1 MISGEWTA
9 KHLHRGVSYAT
20 FSIGTGTGLIFGR
33 TPSGSGDA
41 RYLRMYPSLQH
52 LEPTNQ
58 VTLPGQLRS
67 WAKTD
72 GAHDEQGPPASAW
85 AGRRGF
91 RRTGTALGQMASG
104 RITRANRLAVDLVQ
118 PIGRRTMILP
128 QWPPRGSVVERT
140 ASRVGVL

>member
-72 GAHDEQGPPASAW
+72 GAHDEQGH
-85 AGRRGF
+85 
-91 RRTGTALGQMASG
+91 
-104 RITRANRLAVDLVQ
+104 
-118 PIGRRTMILP
+118 
-128 QWPPRGSVVERT
+128 PPRPGPAGAAFVEPEQHWAKWRPVESPGPT
-140 ASRVGVL
+140 GWPSTSSNR